1 MRRWPVRAF
10 ICPGLA
16 RQANLDLGAILK
28 NLAFAA
34 LRAPGEFPKVE
45 VGYWDHSLSRPSA
58 GEPGA
63 NMLWLETLGECN
75 RSSQRVAFRSARNI
89 GQVPSSPAS
98 CAVCHVAE
106 HVDEW

>member
-28 NLAFAA
+28 NLAVAA

-45 VGYWDHSLSRPSA
+45 VGYWDHSLSWPS
-58 GEPGA
+58 GA
-63 NMLWLETLGECN
+63 NRAQTCYGSKPWANATG
-75 RSSQRVAFRSARNI
+75 RRN
-89 GQVPSSPAS
+89 A
-98 CAVCHVAE
+98 
-106 HVDEW
+106 